1 MAGAHSKLPRKQQLA
16 GYEALGTQPQKK
28 KAGKLDQMKRIKDK
42 VRELHTQQWAG
53 AQIRSAGQQR
63 EALAIFLTAKC

>member
-1 MAGAHSKLPRKQQLA
+1 MASTYSKLLRKQQLA
-16 GYEALGTQPQKK
+16 GYEALGTQPQK